1 MNIILISIIIFL
13 TLFLCLSL
21 RYNYKFGIIILNVQD
36 NIELCLDILD
46 EKYSRMSVIL
56 EKPVFFDSVEIRQV
70 IKDIRDSRD
79 SILHIANILAS
90 IDKDTIENV
99 EDHIEQ
105 H

>member
-1 MNIILISIIIFL
+1 M
-13 TLFLCLSL
+13 
-21 RYNYKFGIIILNVQD
+21 
-36 NIELCLDILD
+36 
-46 EKYSRMSVIL
+46 IL